1 MKKIVYLALISLFI
15 SCNNSD
21 DKLNCSTVLCVQ
33 PSILINLIDSATNE
47 NLVLQNNISKEDIL
61 IQNETETEQA
71 FSIIES
77 NGFLSIPKSS
87 LTGSLEININTVH
100 VAVVNYDTS
109 IPKIDTCC
117 DSGNLIDVSVTD
129 KTFELDNNT
138 VTIFL

>member
-1 MKKIVYLALISLFI
+1 M

-21 DKLNCSTVLCVQ
+21 DKLDCSTVLCVQ
-33 PSILINLIDSATNE
+33 PSILINLMDSETNE
-47 NLVLQNNISKEDIL
+47 NLVLQNNISLEDIL
-61 IQNETETEQA
+61 IQNETATEEE
-71 FSIIES
+71 FSILES

-87 LTGSLEININTVH
+87 LTGSLNININSTH

-109 IPKIDTCC
+109 IPKTETCC
-117 DSGNLIDVSVTD
+117 DSGNLIDVSVTN